1 MTMGTREQLDR
12 HEIRVLRLIGQTP
25 SDTFSEVIAPWVME
39 LILEVCAGG
48 PPDRAIQAAW
58 PRLLGIVR
66 NELSSLRRTEVHY
79 IDYGRQGPC
88 PETPADLAEA
98 QGNIEAIDRLLAGPP
113 WRA

>member
-1 MTMGTREQLDR
+1 M
-12 HEIRVLRLIGQTP
+12 
-25 SDTFSEVIAPWVME
+25 
-39 LILEVCAGG
+39 
-48 PPDRAIQAAW
+48 
-58 PRLLGIVR
+58 PRLRVPVR
-66 NELSSLRRTEVHY
+66 IASSSAVAAAGSNRASTRKACDPSLRRTEVHY